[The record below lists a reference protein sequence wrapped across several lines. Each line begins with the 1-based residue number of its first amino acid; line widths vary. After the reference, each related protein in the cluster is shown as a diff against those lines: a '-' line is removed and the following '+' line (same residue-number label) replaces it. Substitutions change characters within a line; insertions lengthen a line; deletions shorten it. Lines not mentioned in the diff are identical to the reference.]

1 MDMALFLK
9 LSESVDWDRILR
21 SPKGESSFRFLC
33 RGMDEDTH
41 TDKNTHIYTHAPR
54 NMYIIHMQ
62 IQYTH
67 TETNNINMHE
77 HTEKNEKKKR

>member
-21 SPKGESSFRFLC
+21 SPKGESSFRFLY

-41 TDKNTHIYTHAPR
+41 ARTKTQIYIYTH
-54 NMYIIHMQ
+54 IHMHQ
-62 IQYTH
+62 
-67 TETNNINMHE
+67 
-77 HTEKNEKKKR
+77 